1 MALLH
6 GTEREICWL
15 DMLLVK
21 DPLCSK
27 QRGTFCSKDML
38 WVEASLLH
46 GTDREICWIHVL
58 FCSKMKGT
66 DREICSTDMLLVG
79 ASLFHG
85 SEREICWIVT
95 LQKGTKREFSSTDM
109 LWPLFITRNGT
120 WNLLNRYAIYA
131 LCSRQKGT
139 DWSVQKL
146 RPLYYTERNGKS
158 VLNIKSPWVIVI
170 IFWTDFPFRSV

>member
-21 DPLCSK
+21 GPLCSK

-38 WVEASLLH
+38 WVAASLLH
-46 GTDREICWIHVL
+46 
-58 FCSKMKGT
+58 GT

-170 IFWTDFPFRSV
+170 IYWTDFPFRSV